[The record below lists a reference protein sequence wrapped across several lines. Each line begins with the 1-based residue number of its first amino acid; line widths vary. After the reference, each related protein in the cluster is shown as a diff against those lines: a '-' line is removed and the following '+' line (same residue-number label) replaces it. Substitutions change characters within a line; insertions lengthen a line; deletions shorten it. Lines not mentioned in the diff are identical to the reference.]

1 VTSAPAGLR
10 RATRHLGGHRG
21 PTAAARVG
29 FLARAGFYAVL
40 AWLTISVVVDRGHT
54 RATNA
59 HGALATVT
67 ATDLGVALVAVAAAG
82 FVVLGITR
90 VIAGIRHEDAEW
102 WQRLTTA
109 LQGLSYLAVSSVPI
123 GFLLGNRQ
131 AGSEHSQH
139 HETADLLGL
148 PGGRVIV
155 VVAGVIVLAVSAW
168 QIRTAWGQDF
178 TDGMDLAGESPAVKR
193 LVVVVGTVG
202 IAARALVFAP
212 IGIFLIVAGIQADPQ
227 HAKGLDDELA
237 LVAANRFGP
246 VLLSL
251 VAFGLAVFAVYSVLE
266 ARYRDVESSR

>member
-40 AWLTISVVVDRGHT
+40 AWLTISVVVEGGHT
-54 RATNA
+54 HATNA
-59 HGALATVT
+59 HGALAAVT
-67 ATDLGVALVAVAAAG
+67 SSDLGVALVAAAAAG

-90 VIAGIRHEDAEW
+90 VVAGIRHEDAEW
-102 WQRLTTA
+102 WQRVTTG

-131 AGSEHSQH
+131 EGSERSQH

-155 VVAGVIVLAVSAW
+155 VVAGLIVLAVSAW

-178 TDGMDLAGESPAVKR
+178 TDGMDLAGQSGRVKR

-212 IGIFLIVAGIQADPQ
+212 IGVFLVVAGVQADPN
-227 HAKGLDDELA
+227 HAKGLDAELA
-237 LVAANRFGP
+237 LLAANRFGP

-266 ARYRDVESSR
+266 ARFRDVDSSR